1 MANGTYMLPAF
12 GDGSSYVKLADGTL
26 IQWGFYQYPQGSIV
40 NVTHKDQVI
49 TYPVEFHS
57 STGMPL
63 VSVSNVGSGMG
74 TGSQPNVCIPLAG
87 NLNASTKLTSFTLRA
102 WKQASVGTDNDPEP
116 LVSWIA
122 IGRWK

>member
-12 GDGSSYVKLADGTL
+12 GDGTSYVKLSDGTL
-26 IQWGFYQYPQGSIV
+26 IQWGFYKYPQGSIAGV
-40 NVTHKDQVI
+40 AYKDQVI
-49 TYPVEFHS
+49 SYPVAFHS
-57 STGMPL
+57 STVMPF

-87 NLNASTKLTSFTLRA
+87 NLTASTKLTSFTLRA
-102 WKQASVGTDNDPEP
+102 WKQASVGTANDPEP
-116 LVSWIA
+116 LISWIA